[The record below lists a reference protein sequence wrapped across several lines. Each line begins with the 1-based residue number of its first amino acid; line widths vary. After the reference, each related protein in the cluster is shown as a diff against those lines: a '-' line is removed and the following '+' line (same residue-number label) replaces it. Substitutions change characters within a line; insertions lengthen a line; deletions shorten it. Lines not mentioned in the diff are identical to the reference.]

1 MALFGSGRESGPWF
15 SARNYNERVY
25 LMTLA
30 DNVDNVHKVVTLTI
44 SGSDSSGGAGIQ
56 VHLHYFFEAEL
67 Y

>member
-1 MALFGSGRESGPWF
+1 MVWDHVQRSYSI
-15 SARNYNERVY
+15 